1 MRTERKRI
9 LKQLEEGKLTAEKAE
24 LQLAAL
30 DERAFGA
37 VQEQD
42 NNEEKELVVQ
52 ELVTAGEESKTQRTD
67 GKTVKKKNVGPKVL
81 QYVQQAFSKIKNAD
95 LDLNF
100 GDHYTV
106 EYIFQADETFSKLE
120 LKIYN
125 GSITVKSWNET
136 LARLETKAKVY
147 QEEDEQAARRRF
159 TDKAYF
165 AIADGKLQFS
175 LQDKRIKPE
184 ITLYVPEAVYE
195 ECIVKTFNGTIRTD
209 SVSSTNI
216 YCKTTN
222 GSIDLQGG
230 GGSIV
235 SAETSNG
242 SIKLKHVTAQD
253 LLCESVNGSLRLEGS
268 FRKLDAQTFNGS
280 IHCEWHNEDPDSAFF
295 KAANG
300 SIRLKSLA
308 AIPLNGRITTNI
320 GSLHCDLDEYI
331 VIDESKEVVKKAL
344 KFETH
349 PAAAEKL
356 HLEANTK
363 TGSVWVLP

>member
-9 LKQLEEGKLTAEKAE
+9 LKQLEEGNLTAEEAE

-37 VQEQD
+37 AVQEEKKEQD
-42 NNEEKELVVQ
+42 QEPVVQ
-52 ELVTAGEESKTQRTD
+52 ELISAGKESESQRT
-67 GKTVKKKNVGPKVL
+67 GKTAKKKPVGPKVL
-81 QYVQQAFSKIKNAD
+81 QYMQQAFTKIKNAD

-100 GDHYTV
+100 GNHYTV
-106 EYIFQADETFSKLE
+106 DHIFQTDEPFRKVE

-125 GSITVKSWNET
+125 GSLTIKSWNEP
-136 LARLETKAKVY
+136 LARLETNAKVY
-147 QEEDEQAARRRF
+147 SEEDEQAARKRF
-159 TDKAYF
+159 IDKAYF
-165 AIADGKLQFS
+165 AVSDGKLQFS
-175 LQDKRIKPE
+175 LQDKRIKPD
-184 ITLYVPEAVYE
+184 ITLYVPEAVYD
-195 ECIVKTFNGTIRTD
+195 ECMIKTFNGTIRSE
-209 SVSSTNI
+209 SVNSVTM

-222 GSIDLQGG
+222 GNIDLQGG

-242 SIKLKHVTAQD
+242 SIKLKQVSARD

-280 IHCEWHNEDPDSAFF
+280 IHCDWHNEDPDSAFF
-295 KAANG
+295 KATNG

-331 VIDESKEVVKKAL
+331 VIEEAKEVVKKAL

-349 PAAAEKL
+349 PAAHEKL